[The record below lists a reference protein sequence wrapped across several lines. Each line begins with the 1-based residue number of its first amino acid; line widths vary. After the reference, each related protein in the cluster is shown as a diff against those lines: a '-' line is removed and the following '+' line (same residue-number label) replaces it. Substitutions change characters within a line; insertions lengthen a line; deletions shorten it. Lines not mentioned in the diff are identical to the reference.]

1 MVGRKGPGDGWRS
14 AVNAARS
21 SAEQPARAAA
31 EPLGC
36 GINNSQLALP
46 PRLCDHRCEM
56 FPAFSFLLSAAPLA
70 GGKNKKKKK
79 RESICWWKCAAA
91 AGMEPLDSGFSRRFR
106 EHLVA
111 SKSVLG
117 MGKGIGKGMGKGSC
131 AQLRIPSPGV
141 VPARGENALPVNRGC
156 ALLPALPRE
165 GTGRAQLEGGRIS
178 GLSSRDDAALLDE
191 GF

>member
-1 MVGRKGPGDGWRS
+1 MPGAAPPSSQPALLQSLRDVESTIPSWLCRPGFAITGVKCSQLPVSSFQQLLWLVGR
-14 AVNAARS
+14 
-21 SAEQPARAAA
+21 
-31 EPLGC
+31 
-36 GINNSQLALP
+36 I
-46 PRLCDHRCEM
+46 
-56 FPAFSFLLSAAPLA
+56 
-70 GGKNKKKKK
+70 KKKK

-106 EHLVA
+106 EHLVV

-131 AQLRIPSPGV
+131 AQLRTPSPGV
-141 VPARGENALPVNRGC
+141 VPARGENALPVGRGC

-165 GTGRAQLEGGRIS
+165 GTGRAQLEGGRTS